1 MRQKDLHKIV
11 MEIFLYYLTRVL
23 LALIDILPIQVV
35 ARLVRFFGTI
45 AYYLDARHR
54 KMAISNLS
62 KSFDLPEPEIK
73 ALALENF
80 KRIGENFICAA
91 KTISMKKEKLAKH
104 LKFVG
109 IEKLENAARCSAGR
123 NVVVAIGHFG
133 NFELYARG
141 RELSNGLKYAT
152 TYRGLK
158 QKSFDQLLQYLRL
171 KTGCYYFER
180 RTEAHKLQEFM
191 HQGNVILGL
200 LADQHAGDKG
210 VWVPFFGRN
219 CSTSAAPAV
228 FALRYKSP
236 LFTAICYRTALAKW
250 EVVIG
255 DEIPTL
261 SNGKPR
267 DIKDIC
273 IDINKA
279 FESAVRKDPANWFW
293 VHNRW
298 KPPPQHKSNHC
309 VK

>member
-1 MRQKDLHKIV
+1 MI
-11 MEIFLYYLTRVL
+11 MEIFLYFIVRVL
-23 LALIDILPIQVV
+23 LALVAILPIEIV
-35 ARLVRFFGTI
+35 ARLGRFFGTL

-54 KMAISNLS
+54 KTAISNLS
-62 KSFDLPEPEIK
+62 KCFDLPEPEIK

-104 LKFVG
+104 LQFIG
-109 IEKLENAARCSAGR
+109 IKKLENAAHSSPER
-123 NVVVAIGHFG
+123 NVVAAIGHFG
-133 NFELYARG
+133 NFELYARVW
-141 RELSNGLKYAT
+141 EFSSGLKCAT
-152 TYRGLK
+152 TYRSLK
-158 QKSFDQLLQYLRL
+158 HKSFDQLLQYLRL

-191 HQGNVILGL
+191 HKGNIMLGL

-210 VWVPFFGRN
+210 IWVPFLGID

-228 FALRYKSP
+228 FALRYKCP
-236 LFTAICYRTALAKW
+236 LLTAICYRTALAKW
-250 EVVIG
+250 EIVIG

-267 DIKDIC
+267 YIKDIC
-273 IDINKA
+273 IDMNKA
-279 FESAVRKDPANWFW
+279 LESAVRKDPANWFW

-298 KPPPQHKSNHC
+298 KPPPQQHPNPTTA
-309 VK
+309 